1 MMTNKAYDV
10 VVIGA
15 GVIGTSTA
23 YHLVKK
29 GLSVALVDRSDVA
42 RGTSSHCDA
51 MAMLTDKQPGA
62 DAALGY
68 ASILRFLELQK
79 ELSYDFECHQEG
91 SLYVCENDSQLELA
105 TNYVKQMQSEG

>member
-79 ELSYDFECHQEG
+79 ELSYDFETLGEKLGLKIHVMHEDVFN
-91 SLYVCENDSQLELA
+91 S
-105 TNYVKQMQSEG
+105 MHRI

>member
-51 MAMLTDKQPGA
+51 MAMLTDKQPAQTQPWVMQVFCGSWSCRRSSPMILSA
-62 DAALGY
+62 IRKVASMY
-68 ASILRFLELQK
+68 ARTIPSWSWQPI
-79 ELSYDFECHQEG
+79 
-91 SLYVCENDSQLELA
+91 
-105 TNYVKQMQSEG
+105 M